1 MLCRQQHLF
10 GGDARTSHAP
20 SSQWSMRA
28 ITFCFDPQG
37 CPDQGKQGSIEH
49 DCPIAVQRHVH
60 GHQALEGK
68 GGSISDKDRQL
79 LKAPHNPCGREAGR
93 SLETWVGAVGS
104 GRGTYVVTRVFPK
117 LFQGETRLWGKNSC
131 ASTFLTSLVPQWVP
145 SCSVLG
151 LTDTA
156 MLSSSSK
163 NSHLPV
169 RQNYSTPKKGN
180 RRWLCGDRVP
190 CLCI

>member
-10 GGDARTSHAP
+10 GGDARPSHAP
-20 SSQWSMRA
+20 SSQRSTRA
-28 ITFCFDPQG
+28 ITFCFDPQS

-49 DCPIAVQRHVH
+49 DCSIAVQRHVH

-68 GGSISDKDRQL
+68 GGSISDKDRQF
-79 LKAPHNPCGREAGR
+79 LKALHNSCGREAGR

-104 GRGTYVVTRVFPK
+104 RRGTYVVTRVFPK
-117 LFQGETRLWGKNSC
+117 LFQGETRLCGKNSC
-131 ASTFLTSLVPQWVP
+131 ASTFLTSLVPQWAP
-145 SCSVLG
+145 SYSVLG

-169 RQNYSTPKKGN
+169 RQKYPTPKKGT
-180 RRWLCGDRVP
+180 RRWLCGDRIP
-190 CLCI
+190 SLCI

>member
-1 MLCRQQHLF
+1 MLYRQQHLF
-10 GGDARTSHAP
+10 GGDARPSHAP
-20 SSQWSMRA
+20 SSQRSTRA
-28 ITFCFDPQG
+28 ITFCFDPQS

-68 GGSISDKDRQL
+68 GGSISDKDRQF
-79 LKAPHNPCGREAGR
+79 LKALHNSCGREA
-93 SLETWVGAVGS
+93 

-131 ASTFLTSLVPQWVP
+131 ASTFLTYLVP

-163 NSHLPV
+163 NSHLPACQTEV
-169 RQNYSTPKKGN
+169 SNSKER
-180 RRWLCGDRVP
+180 D
-190 CLCI
+190 